1 MTNTSIIDAT
11 AIVQSLRAAG
21 EDDEQLIADMVEGE
35 TDFHSFMQ
43 WLLNKE
49 RDEDMLQDGISS
61 RIKALQERKAA
72 SVARKER
79 FRAAMLDSLKTV
91 DIAKV
96 TLPEATISRIVV
108 KPSIVVTDESAL
120 PESCIRIKREA
131 NKTEIKKLLDAGA
144 TVTGATLSNGGETIM
159 IRTK

>member
-35 TDFHSFMQ
+35 TDFHGFMQ

-49 RDEDMLQDGISS
+49 RDEDMLQDGIFN

-79 FRAAMLDSLKTV
+79 FRAAMLDALNTV
-91 DIAKV
+91 GIAKV
-96 TLPEATISRIVV
+96 TLPEATISRIAV
-108 KPSIVVTDESAL
+108 KPSVVITDEALL

-131 NKTEIKKLLDAGA
+131 DKTAIKKEIDAGN
-144 TVTGATLSNGGETIM
+144 TVAGATLSNGGETIM
-159 IRTK
+159 VRTK